1 MTSTQLKIRYKDQKE
16 DFFNAEF
23 CEKIDPTE
31 SYWTIEDGK
40 SLNLFIDKAQELI
53 WKSAFKGIDTKK
65 VDNSKRVQDF
75 DNDTQVL

>member
-1 MTSTQLKIRYKDQKE
+1 MYIKTQNKYKSKSEKYIDVT
-16 DFFNAEF
+16 
-23 CEKIDPTE
+23 EKIDPTE

-40 SLNLFIDKAQELI
+40 SLNLFIDKAQDLI
-53 WKSAFKGIDTKK
+53 WKSDFKGHKEIDTKK